1 MDPKNNLL
9 QKWME
14 EFNREEIRAV
24 QGLGKYH
31 LAQEHQTFA
40 VDPATGINGGR
51 SAELKE
57 LTYSINTHHLLSAP
71 TKSQK
76 MLFKKLHLGPINVEQ
91 DCENRNCLKKELKYH

>member
-1 MDPKNNLL
+1 
-9 QKWME
+9 ME

-40 VDPATGINGGR
+40 VDPTTCVINGGR

-57 LTYSINTHHLLSAP
+57 LTYSINTHHLLWTP

-76 MLFKKLHLGPINVEQ
+76 MLF
-91 DCENRNCLKKELKYH
+91 

>member
-1 MDPKNNLL
+1 MKKMDPKNNLL

-40 VDPATGINGGR
+40 VDPATWDKRG
-51 SAELKE
+51 KE
-57 LTYSINTHHLLSAP
+57 H
-71 TKSQK
+71 
-76 MLFKKLHLGPINVEQ
+76 
-91 DCENRNCLKKELKYH
+91 